1 MSRPLNCRFF
11 KCIFEI
17 VKLLKNRR
25 KFKMMWLRKSKKGF
39 TLVELMVVVA
49 IIGILALLGLRLFLM
64 QQIRAKNSI
73 CKANAAT
80 IHTIIQGNLADYS
93 YATALLAVNAVCKAD
108 GVTPLADGTGDNI
121 DRPAG
126 MKNPHNSSLTA
137 GVGLIVESD
146 PAAFANAAALA
157 TAYNAA
163 QADHEGRVIVGMD
176 SAVANKFYIVPLDN
190 TGIALGEVYVAQK

>member
-1 MSRPLNCRFF
+1 
-11 KCIFEI
+11 
-17 VKLLKNRR
+17 
-25 KFKMMWLRKSKKGF
+25 MWLRKSKKGF

-93 YATALLAVNAVCKAD
+93 YTTALDAVNAVCKAD
-108 GVTPLADGTGDNI
+108 GVTPLVGGTGDNI

-126 MKNPHNSSLTA
+126 MKNPHNTSVVA
-137 GVGLIVESD
+137 DEGLIVQSV
-146 PAAFANAAALA
+146 A
-157 TAYNAA
+157 TALTSAA
-163 QADHEGRVIVGMD
+163 DLADDYTATVTAARGRVIVGLD
-176 SAVANKFYIVPLDN
+176 TNIANKFYIVPLDN
-190 TGIALGEVYVAQK
+190 NGVALGEVYVAQK

>member
-1 MSRPLNCRFF
+1 ML
-11 KCIFEI
+11 
-17 VKLLKNRR
+17 
-25 KFKMMWLRKSKKGF
+25 WLRKSKKGF

-64 QQIRAKNSI
+64 QQIRAKNAI

-93 YATALLAVNAVCKAD
+93 FLTATLAVNAVCMAD
-108 GVTPLADGTGDNI
+108 GVTPLVGGIGDNI
-121 DRPAG
+121 ARPAG
-126 MKNPHNSSLTA
+126 MKNPHNSSMVA
-137 GVGLIVESD
+137 GVGIVVESD
-146 PAAFANAAALA
+146 DTGFANAAAFA
-157 TAYNAA
+157 AAYAAA
-163 QADHEGRVIVGMD
+163 QVGFQGRVEVGMD